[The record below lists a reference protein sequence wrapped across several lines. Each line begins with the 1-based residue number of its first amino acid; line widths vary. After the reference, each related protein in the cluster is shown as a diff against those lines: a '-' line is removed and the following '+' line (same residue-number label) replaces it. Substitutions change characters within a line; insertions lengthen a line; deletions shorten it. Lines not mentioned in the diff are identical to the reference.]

1 MAKFNWHKLLDKS
14 WFYTKVLFA
23 IMALMLGSYIY
34 GTYKPNE
41 SAKAKVN
48 EELDILVP
56 LYLKG
61 LLTFQRQYD
70 IPLIGPS
77 NEHKVRF
84 KWYDVMIDK
93 KKTIKDLKKV
103 IKDGKI

>member
-1 MAKFNWHKLLDKS
+1 MKKLDKKS
-14 WFYTKVLFA
+14 K
-23 IMALMLGSYIY
+23 
-34 GTYKPNE
+34 E
-41 SAKAKVN
+41 
-48 EELDILVP
+48 ILQMVIKGKGYFKTPTVP
-56 LYLKG
+56 KDHIDKKTILETLVQLYLKG

-70 IPLIGPS
+70 VPLIGPA

>member
-1 MAKFNWHKLLDKS
+1 MKKLDKKS
-14 WFYTKVLFA
+14 KEILQMLVKGKGYFKTPTVPKDHTDKKSVL
-23 IMALMLGSYIY
+23 
-34 GTYKPNE
+34 
-41 SAKAKVN
+41 
-48 EELDILVP
+48 ELLVQ

-61 LLTFQRQYD
+61 MLTFQRQYD

-77 NEHKVRF
+77 NEHLVRY

-93 KKTIKDLKKV
+93 KKSIKDLKKV

>member
-1 MAKFNWHKLLDKS
+1 MKKLDKKS
-14 WFYTKVLFA
+14 KEILQ
-23 IMALMLGSYIY
+23 MLVKGKGFFKPHTLHKDHTDGS
-34 GTYKPNE
+34 
-41 SAKAKVN
+41 VN
-48 EELDILVP
+48 LLVP
-56 LYLKG
+56 LYLAG

-77 NEHKVRF
+77 NEHMVRF

-103 IKDGKI
+103 IKNGKY

>member
-1 MAKFNWHKLLDKS
+1 MKKLDKKS
-14 WFYTKVLFA
+14 KEILQMLIKGKGYFKTPTVPKDHTDKTSVLD
-23 IMALMLGSYIY
+23 L
-34 GTYKPNE
+34 
-41 SAKAKVN
+41 
-48 EELDILVP
+48 LVP

-70 IPLIGPS
+70 IPLIGPA

-103 IKDGKI
+103 VKDGKI

>member
-1 MAKFNWHKLLDKS
+1 MNELIKGKGYFKTPTVPKDHIDKK
-14 WFYTKVLFA
+14 T
-23 IMALMLGSYIY
+23 
-34 GTYKPNE
+34 
-41 SAKAKVN
+41 
-48 EELDILVP
+48 ILETLVQ

-70 IPLIGPS
+70 IPLIGTAY
-77 NEHKVRF
+77 EHKVRF

-93 KKTIKDLKKV
+93 KKSVKDLKKV

>member
-1 MAKFNWHKLLDKS
+1 MKKLDKKS
-14 WFYTKVLFA
+14 KEILQ
-23 IMALMLGSYIY
+23 MLVKGKGYFKTPTVPQDHTDKTS
-34 GTYKPNE
+34 
-41 SAKAKVN
+41 V
-48 EELDILVP
+48 LDILVP

-70 IPLIGPS
+70 VPLIGPA

-84 KWYDVMIDK
+84 KWYDIMIDK

>member
-1 MAKFNWHKLLDKS
+1 MKKLDKKS
-14 WFYTKVLFA
+14 KEILQ
-23 IMALMLGSYIY
+23 MLVKGKGYFKTPTVPKDHTDKTS
-34 GTYKPNE
+34 
-41 SAKAKVN
+41 V
-48 EELDILVP
+48 LDILVP

-70 IPLIGPS
+70 VPLIGPA
-77 NEHKVRF
+77 NEHRVRF

-93 KKTIKDLKKV
+93 KKSIKDLKKV